1 MKKYPLSFYVDICF
15 TFFVSFTLVS
25 AVLSGVLPKPFSIIV
40 RLSLATGITT
50 VVTVYLK
57 KARLKKYE
65 KSKEEEK
72 RLAVAEKLN
81 CSSVKEN
88 TDLFFKAFSNLGEN
102 PEKIAGGILL
112 PAKKTAVFI
121 RFSFFTPEKKD
132 VFRFANKKDAENIV
146 LFCEKFSDEVIAFA
160 MRFKEKIVLK
170 DLYDAFELL
179 SSADVL
185 PDTVISESFYK
196 NKKPSFDIRRL
207 FNKKKAKNYL
217 FFGVTFTLFSF
228 FAPIK
233 LYYLIFGSVFLFFSL
248 IVRLFGKE
256 PSP

>member
-1 MKKYPLSFYVDICF
+1 
-15 TFFVSFTLVS
+15 
-25 AVLSGVLPKPFSIIV
+25 
-40 RLSLATGITT
+40 
-50 VVTVYLK
+50 
-57 KARLKKYE
+57 
-65 KSKEEEK
+65 
-72 RLAVAEKLN
+72 
-81 CSSVKEN
+81 
-88 TDLFFKAFSNLGEN
+88 
-102 PEKIAGGILL
+102 
-112 PAKKTAVFI
+112 
-121 RFSFFTPEKKD
+121 
-132 VFRFANKKDAENIV
+132 
-146 LFCEKFSDEVIAFA
+146 

-179 SSADVL
+179 SSAGVL